1 MRSWIAPAR
10 DVSWPVAR
18 TGRPAPN
25 LGDLLYKLDPNAPFV
40 IDTRELGR
48 RPGSQRTV
56 SRTYPAPADLRIDVI
71 GVPQGSPVGLDVR
84 LEAVMEGVLVTGSA
98 TVQLHGECARCL
110 GAIEDITSVDLQ
122 ELYVYDHVRTDDDE
136 DQETRRLVDD
146 LLDLEPLVRD
156 TVVLALPFK
165 PVCSDSCGGLCPECG
180 ARLSDDPDH
189 AHEAPIDPRWAA
201 LQGLEADVAGGAH
214 QPVVSGRDDER

>member
-1 MRSWIAPAR
+1 MLAPAR
-10 DVSWPVAR
+10 TWPALD
-18 TGRPAPN
+18 

-56 SRTYPAPADLRIDVI
+56 SRTDPAPADLGIEVI
-71 GVPQGSPVGLDVR
+71 GVPAGSPVDLDVR
-84 LEAVMEGVLVTGSA
+84 LEAVMEGVLVTGTA
-98 TVQLHGECARCL
+98 TVQVRGECARCL
-110 GAIEDITSVDLQ
+110 SDIEDITSVDIQ
-122 ELYVYDHVRTDDDE
+122 ELYVYDHVRTDADE

-156 TVVLALPFK
+156 AVVLALPFK
-165 PVCSDSCGGLCPECG
+165 PVCTDDCGGLCPECG
-180 ARLSDDPDH
+180 ARLSDEPGH

-201 LQGLEADVAGGAH
+201 LQDLDPGAGLEPDTDAAT
-214 QPVVSGRDDER
+214 QPVASGRDDE

>member
-1 MRSWIAPAR
+1 MLAPAR
-10 DVSWPVAR
+10 TWPALD
-18 TGRPAPN
+18 

-56 SRTYPAPADLRIDVI
+56 SRSDPAPADLGIEVI
-71 GVPQGSPVGLDVR
+71 GVPAGSPVDLDVR
-84 LEAVMEGVLVTGSA
+84 LEAVMEGVLVTGTA
-98 TVQLHGECARCL
+98 TVQVRGECARCL
-110 GAIEDITSVDLQ
+110 SDIEDITSVDIQ
-122 ELYVYDHVRTDDDE
+122 ELYVYDHVRTDADE

-156 TVVLALPFK
+156 AVVLALPFK
-165 PVCSDSCGGLCPECG
+165 PVCTDDCGGLCPECG
-180 ARLSDDPDH
+180 ARLSDEPGH

-201 LQGLEADVAGGAH
+201 LQDLDPGAGLEPDTDAAT
-214 QPVVSGRDDER
+214 QPVASGRDDE

>member
-1 MRSWIAPAR
+1 MLAPAR
-10 DVSWPVAR
+10 TWPALD
-18 TGRPAPN
+18 

-56 SRTYPAPADLRIDVI
+56 SRTDPAPADLGIEVI
-71 GVPQGSPVGLDVR
+71 GVPAGSPVDLDVR
-84 LEAVMEGVLVTGSA
+84 LEAVMEGVLVTGTA
-98 TVQLHGECARCL
+98 TVQVRGECARCL
-110 GAIEDITSVDLQ
+110 SEIEDITSVDIQ
-122 ELYVYDHVRTDDDE
+122 ELYVYDHVRTDADE

-156 TVVLALPFK
+156 AVVLALPFK
-165 PVCSDSCGGLCPECG
+165 PVCTDDCGGLCPECG
-180 ARLSDDPDH
+180 ARLSDEPGH

-201 LQGLEADVAGGAH
+201 LQDLDPGAGLEPDTDAAT
-214 QPVVSGRDDER
+214 QPVASGRDDE

>member
-1 MRSWIAPAR
+1 
-10 DVSWPVAR
+10 
-18 TGRPAPN
+18 

-56 SRTYPAPADLRIDVI
+56 SRTDPAPADLGIEVI
-71 GVPQGSPVGLDVR
+71 GVPAGSPVDLDVR
-84 LEAVMEGVLVTGSA
+84 LEAVMEGVLVTGTA
-98 TVQLHGECARCL
+98 TVQVRGECARCL
-110 GAIEDITSVDLQ
+110 SDIEDITSVDIQ
-122 ELYVYDHVRTDDDE
+122 ELYVYDHVRTDADE

-156 TVVLALPFK
+156 AVVLALPFK
-165 PVCSDSCGGLCPECG
+165 PVCTDDCGGLCPECG
-180 ARLSDDPDH
+180 ARLSDEPGH

-201 LQGLEADVAGGAH
+201 LQDLDPGAGLEPDTDAAT
-214 QPVVSGRDDER
+214 QPVASGRDDE